1 MEENKNTIMVSACLE
16 TIGQAKELLCDI
28 EALNGKYEVNF
39 EICSK
44 EQFSIMK
51 I

>member
-28 EALNGKYEVNF
+28 EALNDKYEVSF

-44 EQFSIMK
+44 GQFSIMK
-51 I
+51 T